1 LIELQEG
8 AFGAT
13 LVLTVRNHDG
23 SVHAFTGDETVTTYV
38 TKSGGSP
45 VSIASSSINDADNGV
60 IHAKILEA
68 DVDNLT
74 HGIYEIRLK
83 ITAASQ
89 TLITEPCE
97 LSVGRGVE

>member
-1 LIELQEG
+1 MIEIQQGEWGQTLI
-8 AFGAT
+8 
-13 LVLTVRNHDG
+13 LTVRDNDG
-23 SVHAFTGDETVTTYV
+23 SVHTLTGDETVTTYV